1 MQSYIELPNN
11 SRHAKARIDLFPP
24 KSSYHFRTATV
35 VTDRP
40 TNNKRSAAAQ
50 VDDQRVADL
59 IQQLQV
65 RTVELEEANREL
77 NHVSHYRSLFLAR
90 MSHELRTPLTSILGF
105 AEILLDQEKLTEPQ
119 QRFCQKIQNSG
130 MQLLASLNQLVDLS
144 RLEGG
149 PAEIFLQEFSFPEAL
164 REICAGVSRQAQ
176 KRDVEIDCDLPPTL
190 TNIVSDRG
198 RLRQVLFTFIAW
210 ASSRTPEGK
219 SVRVVA
225 ELQPGP
231 VLRVEI
237 EDQGEPVKNLA
248 RVFDPEETPRAGKTD
263 LNELGIV
270 IGRRVLEMM
279 KGSVSL
285 ENRPTTGLRIVLEL
299 PAGPPKPSAA

>member
-1 MQSYIELPNN
+1 
-11 SRHAKARIDLFPP
+11 
-24 KSSYHFRTATV
+24 
-35 VTDRP
+35 VTDRLR
-40 TNNKRSAAAQ
+40 NNKKTAVEQ

-59 IQQLQV
+59 IQQLRI
-65 RTVELEEANREL
+65 RTLELEEANREL

-144 RLEGG
+144 RLETG
-149 PAEIFLQEFSFPEAL
+149 PAEIFLQEFSFSEAL
-164 REICAGVSRQAQ
+164 REICAGVARQAQ
-176 KRDVEIDCDLPPTL
+176 KRDVTIICDVPPAL

-210 ASSRTPEGK
+210 ASSRSPEGK
-219 SVRVVA
+219 SVRVAA

-237 EDQGEPVKNLA
+237 EDQGEPVKNLG
-248 RVFDPEETPRAGKTD
+248 RVFDPEEIPRAGKTD
-263 LNELGIV
+263 LNELGIIV
-270 IGRRVLEMM
+270 GRRVLEMM
-279 KGSVSL
+279 KGSVRL
-285 ENRPTTGLRIVLEL
+285 ENRLTTGLRTVLEL
-299 PAGPPKPSAA
+299 PAGPPKPSAV

>member
-1 MQSYIELPNN
+1 MEQ
-11 SRHAKARIDLFPP
+11 A
-24 KSSYHFRTATV
+24 
-35 VTDRP
+35 
-40 TNNKRSAAAQ
+40 
-50 VDDQRVADL
+50 DDKRVADL

-144 RLEGG
+144 RLEAG

-164 REICAGVSRQAQ
+164 REICAGVARQAQ
-176 KRDVEIDCDLPPTL
+176 KRDVNIECEVNPAL

-198 RLRQVLFTFIAW
+198 RLRQVLYTFIAW
-210 ASSRTPEGK
+210 AASRTPEGTA
-219 SVRVVA
+219 VRVEA
-225 ELQPGP
+225 GLQPGP
-231 VLRVEI
+231 VLRVLI
-237 EDQGEPVKNLA
+237 EDEGEPVKNLA

-263 LNELGIV
+263 LNELGII

-285 ENRPTTGLRIVLEL
+285 ENRPTTGLRTVLEL
-299 PAGPPKPSAA
+299 PAGPPRPSPA